1 MKGWDT
7 LVVLLVV
14 VVLGGALFD
23 GFTREPGKVKQSAV
37 VEQINFPASP
47 RRETSDAVNCSLP
60 WAAWEARHQSALADH
75 DKSGD
80 RGCRREAERAL
91 LLFEAEFGRALD
103 LCPRL
108 RDGQ

>member
-23 GFTREPGKVKQSAV
+23 GFMREHGEVKQSAV
-37 VEQINFPASP
+37 VEQIDVPAPP
-47 RRETSDAVNCSLP
+47 RRETSGAVDCSLP
-60 WAAWEARHQSALADH
+60 WAAWEARHQWALAHYDRC
-75 DKSGD
+75 GD
-80 RGCRREAERAL
+80 RDCRREAERAL
-91 LLFEAEFGRALD
+91 LLFETEFGRALD

-108 RDGQ
+108 RAGQ